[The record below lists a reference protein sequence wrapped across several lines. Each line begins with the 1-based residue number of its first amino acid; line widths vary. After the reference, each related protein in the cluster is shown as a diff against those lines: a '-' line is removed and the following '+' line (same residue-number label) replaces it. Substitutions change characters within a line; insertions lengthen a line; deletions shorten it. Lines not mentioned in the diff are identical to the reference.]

1 MLVDNVP
8 GADVDAK
15 NSYTLTAL
23 TEMGVPCIPGATD
36 ANSELIR
43 MTLAFMS
50 LKVAQ
55 GKTTFDCETKLDICE
70 GGGNLVYLERHKVRL
85 SKSF

>member
-15 NSYTLTAL
+15 NSYKLTAL
-23 TEMGVPCIPGATD
+23 TEMGVPAIPGATD

-43 MTLAFMS
+43 MTLGFMS
-50 LKVAQ
+50 ARVAQ
-55 GKTTFDCETKLDICE
+55 GKTTFDCETKLEICE
-70 GGGNLVYLERHKVRL
+70 GGGNLAYLDRHMVRL
-85 SKSF
+85 SKPF